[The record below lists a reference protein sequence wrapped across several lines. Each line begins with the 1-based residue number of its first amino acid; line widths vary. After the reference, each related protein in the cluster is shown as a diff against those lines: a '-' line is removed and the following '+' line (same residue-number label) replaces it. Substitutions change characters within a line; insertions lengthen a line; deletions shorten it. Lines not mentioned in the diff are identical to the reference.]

1 MKDALKKF
9 IENNLPAFETEEPS
23 EVLWQKIENRLEKPI
38 SKPEIK
44 QKNLSQNADKKS
56 VFFQPRFL
64 QVAASVL
71 LLLVAGMG
79 IYIYTQENKS
89 QTAQNQELK
98 IEEAAKLAPE
108 LLEAE
113 TFYTSQINEKRQQL
127 RKYNNPFGAEADAE
141 LQRLDATY
149 KELKKQLFDLRDVNN
164 QQLTDAM
171 LENLRIRTEMLN
183 EQLEIME
190 EIKKRQQ
197 KKANKNL

>member
-1 MKDALKKF
+1 MKDTLKTF
-9 IENNLPAFETEEPS
+9 IQTHTEAFETEEPS
-23 EVLWQKIENRLEKPI
+23 EALWQKIENRLEKPA

-44 QKNLSQNADKKS
+44 QENLSQNFSKKS

-79 IYIYTQENKS
+79 IYIFNQENKS

-98 IEEAAKLAPE
+98 TEEVTKFAPE
-108 LLEAE
+108 LVEAE
-113 TFYTSQINEKRQQL
+113 TFYTTQINEKRQQL

-149 KELKKQLFDLRDVNN
+149 KELKKQLFDLKDVNN

-197 KKANKNL
+197 KQTNKNL